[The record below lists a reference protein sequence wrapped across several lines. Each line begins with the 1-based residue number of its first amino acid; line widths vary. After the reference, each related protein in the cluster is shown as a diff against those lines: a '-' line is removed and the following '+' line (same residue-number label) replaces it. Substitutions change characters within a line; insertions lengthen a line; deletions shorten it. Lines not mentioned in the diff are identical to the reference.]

1 MKILTLSS
9 LYPNENLPGR
19 GSFVENKLKHL
30 RVNSTIEHKVVSPVP
45 HLPVIGQFL
54 PSQKP
59 FETVKKYECR
69 GGFDV
74 YYPKYLHI
82 PGLSMNMGPRNMY
95 KACKPILQRL
105 INEGFD
111 FDLIDSHYV
120 YPDGVAAYYLAQYF
134 NKPFTVTAL
143 GTDINILPGFD
154 KPRER
159 IIEALQSADGITA
172 VSKDLCH
179 KMVALGAP
187 ENKTKAIYNGVDLE
201 MFSVQNKQ
209 KAKHKIGAE
218 GNVLLSIGNLVSLK
232 GFDLIIKALDQ
243 IDSAM
248 LFIAGSGPEEANLQ
262 KLISDLKLEKRV
274 RLVGRLAQKDLA
286 DYYNAADIF
295 ILASSHEGMANVLL
309 ESIAC
314 GTPVIATPIP
324 GMDEVITDEA
334 IGLIMEERSSG
345 AIQKSVTALLSDMP
359 DRAIVRRH
367 AEKFNWNQTS
377 IAQIELFEKIIG

>member
-179 KMVALGAP
+179 KMVALGATR
-187 ENKTKAIYNGVDLE
+187 ENIKA
-201 MFSVQNKQ
+201 
-209 KAKHKIGAE
+209 
-218 GNVLLSIGNLVSLK
+218 SIGPCISQRSYEVGPEFFEQFANEDPDYTRFFINGNGDRLL
-232 GFDLIIKALDQ
+232 FDLPSFCLFKLREETINQAHWIGHCTYLDE
-243 IDSAM
+243 SRFYSFRRATHRK
-248 LFIAGSGPEEANLQ
+248 EADYGR
-262 KLISDLKLEKRV
+262 LIS
-274 RLVGRLAQKDLA
+274 
-286 DYYNAADIF
+286 
-295 ILASSHEGMANVLL
+295 
-309 ESIAC
+309 
-314 GTPVIATPIP
+314 
-324 GMDEVITDEA
+324 
-334 IGLIMEERSSG
+334 
-345 AIQKSVTALLSDMP
+345 
-359 DRAIVRRH
+359 AIV
-367 AEKFNWNQTS
+367 
-377 IAQIELFEKIIG
+377 L